1 MSTATATA
9 AASART
15 MTDRAREVLKR
26 AGNPFRNY
34 FARNPDDE
42 VCARYHV
49 PELFAAERDLL
60 LAVIDL
66 YRYDP
71 MTHSEVIPVL
81 GNKGAGKTHLLHSI
95 KHGSNGHWQLL
106 VTPGVFQKDTDFLEY
121 LLFQIIDTLLGGGK
135 QKGTRPLEYIGDIL
149 VRRLL
154 GVALRDLSTSEKVEL
169 FPPAGL
175 GRLVT
180 GFGFGTA
187 QAGARCEQLAENL
200 SGYSNFARM
209 PTPLDEALATAG
221 ITPAK
226 AADLLAD
233 YVQRTESH
241 NTAGLMRRAIYQG
254 FARAVLLKDEAEIA
268 NFLTYG
274 FAELDFQVRPS
285 RQDLVLALFKVL
297 TDIFRSL
304 KTPVVVAFDQL
315 EDLLL
320 ARRNDDGHRTAEAF
334 FAGIVQVMHQIDGL
348 CFLVF
353 AERGLWNRFV
363 PSLDGYI
370 QDRLDNPVHVPK
382 LGTVKAIRLE
392 APPADLVRQVVEA
405 RLRPCLDELAA
416 GETYSDIF
424 PFAEEQVS
432 RVAATEPTLRD
443 MLQQYRHLFDHVV
456 YGPDDVLPT
465 RRSEPTAATRA
476 RMIVREA
483 ELMVMEKESA
493 LAKPKPEFVQPEPE
507 PTRPEPTKPEPRKME
522 PARLSRG
529 IPTSEEIHELR
540 NRIAQLL
547 GRDAEETPAV
557 TFRSVTLVETPADQ
571 PEQSPPML
579 PLSPAAMIEPE
590 IAKSKTEELV
600 KVSTPEDRALSLE
613 GWRQDSPSEM
623 PTPYVAKAG
632 EPAAPEVPSRETFPV
647 VSHLPTAPV
656 VREDSS
662 STMSHEALLELWDTE
677 QRSARRKLEPDGSVT
692 GATRELQAGL
702 GAFLA
707 LCHEHGVKVGPWRL
721 QHVVPEWGFGEH
733 PTYGAVSIAH
743 WACKDGQPWRVA
755 VGLFLARGAG
765 KPKDLE
771 VKFSV
776 MDTQPALVDH
786 LILLRPEDDLAMS
799 GKSKTLWQEAERRG
813 KHARLEPASLDGL
826 ALLYSLPRWLAAVRE
841 ALPNGTPLP
850 NLADVI
856 QEKCEKLLEQVCM
869 PIQG

>member
-522 PARLSRG
+522 QARLSRG